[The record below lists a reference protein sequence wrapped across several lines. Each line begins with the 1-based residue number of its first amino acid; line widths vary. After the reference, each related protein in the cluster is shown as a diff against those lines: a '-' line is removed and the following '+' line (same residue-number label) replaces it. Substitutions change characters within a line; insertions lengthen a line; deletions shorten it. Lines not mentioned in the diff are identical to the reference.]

1 MPKCGLKIAPPTLG
15 TGSAIAFQNAHWTN
29 WNAWPT
35 GTLMLSASGDHADAG
50 PPIVGGGFAVCNR
63 FNNAVQYDFDSET
76 DTRPEC
82 GLHGVAVAILQRA
95 VEDYRYGKPRQRED
109 ARVFF
114 GGGWFV
120 ALAEGCRLDVE
131 AVRERLRCNETG

>member
-1 MPKCGLKIAPPTLG
+1 M
-15 TGSAIAFQNAHWTN
+15 N
-29 WNAWPT
+29 WNAWQTITP
-35 GTLMLSASGDHADAG
+35 MLSGNGDHADAG
-50 PPIVGGGFAVCNR
+50 PHIAVAGLAVCNR

-76 DTRPEC
+76 DTRPES
-82 GLHGVAVAILQRA
+82 GWHGVAVAILQRA

-131 AVRERLRCNETG
+131 AVRQRLRCNETG